1 MVLMYWQFLNYRY
14 LANPNVRMLLTI
26 AGQKL
31 DGLANAYLPLGIR
44 GYYFSVRQF
53 FARFVDPAAMQQT
66 YQRYAGQA
74 RQ

>member
-1 MVLMYWQFLNYRY
+1 
-14 LANPNVRMLLTI
+14 MLLTI